1 MDNLNK
7 AQRHLRRRDDYYNNA
22 LKYAAKGKF
31 PKASEFLWGAVT
43 QSLKALAA
51 MRDINITT
59 HAAFFGFT
67 RDISKE
73 LEDEEFHKSF
83 LFLNTLHKNFYDE
96 VIDPKDFQMYHK
108 EAESFLRKIEEIA
121 KRIGQ

>member
-1 MDNLNK
+1 MDNLN
-7 AQRHLRRRDDYYNNA
+7 
-22 LKYAAKGKF
+22 
-31 PKASEFLWGAVT
+31 
-43 QSLKALAA
+43 
-51 MRDINITT
+51 
-59 HAAFFGFT
+59 
-67 RDISKE
+67 KE

-83 LFLNTLHKNFYDE
+83 LFLNTLHNFFYDE

>member
-1 MDNLNK
+1 MSDLNK
-7 AQRHLRRRDDYYNNA
+7 AQRHVRRRDDYYNNA
-22 LKYAAKGKF
+22 LKYAATGKF

-51 MRDINITT
+51 TRDINIAS
-59 HAAFFGFT
+59 HAAFFSFT

-121 KRIGQ
+121 KKIGQ